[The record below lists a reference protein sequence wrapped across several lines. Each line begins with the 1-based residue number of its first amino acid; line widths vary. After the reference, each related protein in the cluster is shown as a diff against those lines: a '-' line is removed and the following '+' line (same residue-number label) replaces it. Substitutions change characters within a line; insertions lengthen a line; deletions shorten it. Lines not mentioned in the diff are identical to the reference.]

1 MASHV
6 CILAIGKAFHLWPT
20 HPVSRHASSCWLLCT
35 CLGYLLPAG
44 FCLPAAFSEA
54 CACCCKAPTRFWGQN
69 SLRSSSV
76 ALLCSALFCLA
87 LSSALCSRGALVA
100 QRMGDAQHVLVT
112 TMSLKFP
119 RDLLWDIEAGLYVGN
134 VACVGCNFHAGCVDA
149 PVN

>member
-1 MASHV
+1 M
-6 CILAIGKAFHLWPT
+6 LAIGKAFDLMANA
-20 HPVSRHASSCWLLCT
+20 ASQQTCFILLASVCT
-35 CLGYLLPAG
+35 FLGYLLPAG

-87 LSSALCSRGALVA
+87 LSSALCSRGALVT

-112 TMSLKFP
+112 TT
-119 RDLLWDIEAGLYVGN
+119 
-134 VACVGCNFHAGCVDA
+134 
-149 PVN
+149 